1 MKENL
6 DEKLGK
12 FLNDD
17 ALNIIDVVESIGHEP
32 LTPTFALCW
41 SSEKMKEPVV
51 DVPAKRRDR

>member
-1 MKENL
+1 L

-32 LTPTFALCW
+32 LTPTFALRW